1 MQIDWASN
9 PNIRPACLP
18 DAAAGDY
25 DQWMSTVTGQDD
37 DDYNADHYDDHVN
50 TAYDC
55 EDAADDETSTGR
67 RMSNKRDFHFKLVGW
82 GTTSSGGSVSN
93 VLLEVDV
100 KVEFFFH
107 HIL

>member
-37 DDYNADHYDDHVN
+37 DDDD
-50 TAYDC
+50 
-55 EDAADDETSTGR
+55 DDDDDQWMSTVTGQ
-67 RMSNKRDFHFKLVGW
+67 D
-82 GTTSSGGSVSN
+82 
-93 VLLEVDV
+93 DDD
-100 KVEFFFH
+100 
-107 HIL
+107 

>member
-67 RMSNKRDFHFKLVGW
+67 RMSNKRDFHQYFQTCRLG
-82 GTTSSGGSVSN
+82 N
-93 VLLEVDV
+93 N
-100 KVEFFFH
+100 
-107 HIL
+107 ILRWIRQQCPPRG